1 MKVGITGGYGFIGYH
16 TYYNLKFTTDW
27 DVVRLDKDFYNDERI
42 KDCDWIIH
50 LAGVNRGDEDEL
62 YKQNI
67 DLTQLLLDS
76 VKSNCNIVF
85 SSSTHAET
93 NTTYGLC
100 KAECE
105 QMIQNWCQQYGGKF
119 YNLRIPNV
127 FGPFCKPNYNS
138 FVATF
143 CDKICDGV
151 KPDIKNDSDVNLIY
165 VRDVVEQ
172 LKNCVNGDDYEF
184 KTTKVK
190 VSEVA
195 EQLYYY
201 KDVYF
206 NEGKIPNLNND
217 FDRNLFNTFITYLDD
232 DVRLLD
238 TELHEDDRGSLTELL
253 RCDSSE
259 GQLFFSST
267 NPNYVRGQHFHMS
280 KFERFCVIEGKA
292 KIKMRKMGDKNVK
305 EYNVSGDD
313 IKVFDTPVMYTHNI
327 ENAGDDKMVAVF
339 WVSKLLDKN
348 DIDTYWENV

>member
-16 TYYNLKFTTDW
+16 TYYNLKFTTDL
-27 DVVRLDKDFYNDERI
+27 DVVRLDKDFYNDKRI

-50 LAGVNRGDEDEL
+50 LAGVNRGDDDDL

-76 VKSNCNIVF
+76 VKVGCNIIF
-85 SSSTHAET
+85 SSSTYAESDT
-93 NTTYGLC
+93 NYGLC
-100 KAECE
+100 KVECE

-143 CDKICDGV
+143 CDKICRGDEPV
-151 KPDIKNDSDVNLIY
+151 ILEDNSVDLIY
-165 VRDVVEQ
+165 VKDVVEQ
-172 LKNCVNGDDYEF
+172 FKNCINGNSYEF

-190 VSEVA
+190 VSEIA
-195 EQLYYY
+195 KQLHYY

-206 NEGKIPNLNND
+206 SEGKIPNLSDN
-217 FDRNLFNTFITYLDD
+217 FYRNLFNTFISYLHDD
-232 DVRLLD
+232 DRLLN
-238 TELHEDDRGSLTELL
+238 TEINIDDRGSLMELL

-259 GQLFFSST
+259 GQLFFSTT
-267 NPNYVRGQHFHMS
+267 NPNYIRGEHFHMT
-280 KFERFCVIEGKA
+280 KFERFCVIEGEA
-292 KIKMRKMGDKNVK
+292 KIRMRKMGDNKIKEYHVSGKNVQL
-305 EYNVSGDD
+305 
-313 IKVFDTPVMYTHNI
+313 FDTPVMYTHNI
-327 ENAGDDKMVAVF
+327 ENVGDSKMVAVF

>member
-1 MKVGITGGYGFIGYH
+1 MKIGITGGYGFIGYH

-259 GQLFFSST
+259 
-267 NPNYVRGQHFHMS
+267 
-280 KFERFCVIEGKA
+280 
-292 KIKMRKMGDKNVK
+292 
-305 EYNVSGDD
+305 
-313 IKVFDTPVMYTHNI
+313 
-327 ENAGDDKMVAVF
+327 
-339 WVSKLLDKN
+339 
-348 DIDTYWENV
+348 